1 MIPRAS
7 AAVAATGVWE
17 AVMAVEV
24 CEALGSLE
32 LAGVIREQGRRK
44 EAVPGSGRWGR
55 VLRVDV

>member
-1 MIPRAS
+1 
-7 AAVAATGVWE
+7 
-17 AVMAVEV
+17 MAVEV